1 MSLRKI
7 FITVVL
13 IAFFGCVKEETN
25 QLSIDYEKYQLDNGL
40 TIILHQDKSDPL
52 VAFTLL
58 KVR

>member
-40 TIILHQDKSDPL
+40 TI
-52 VAFTLL
+52 
-58 KVR
+58 